1 MQRGDILTALNGQ
14 GIDEEHPFINQLL
27 GFRPGDA
34 VQVEVYRSGERV
46 QLEIT
51 LAERPAA

>member
-1 MQRGDILTALNGQ
+1 MQRGDILIALNGQ
-14 GIDEEHPFINQLL
+14 RIDEEHPFINQLL
-27 GFRPGDA
+27 RFRPGDA
-34 VQVEVYRSGERV
+34 VQVEVYRSGQRV